1 VKGFALRKTVVPMD
15 FPLARK
21 VRYRYFSGFLEPRVG
36 QVRWYN
42 HARGK
47 TSDGTLLRAHDGV
60 DIYAAMR
67 TPLLAVVSGT
77 IVDPATVWKPWNPA
91 RYGLTVVIQSDE
103 PTGLGYRALY
113 AHLDS
118 VAVKIGQHVERGDVL
133 GRLGITGNARRTNPH
148 VHFELR
154 APFLIPVREAGSTRR
169 LDAFD
174 PYPSLVRADPKR

>member
-1 VKGFALRKTVVPMD
+1 MG

-21 VRYRYFSGFLEPRVG
+21 VRYRYVDSFLMPRVG
-36 QVRWYN
+36 LVRWYN

-47 TSDGTLLRAHDGV
+47 TRDGTLLRAHDGI
-60 DIYAAMR
+60 DIYAAKR
-67 TPLLAVVSGT
+67 TPLLAVFSGT
-77 IVDPATVWKPWNPA
+77 IVDPARLWKPWNPA

-103 PTGLGYRALY
+103 PTSVGYRALY

-133 GRLGITGNARRTNPH
+133 GRLGITGNARGTDPH

-174 PYPSLVRADPKR
+174 AYPSLVRADPKR